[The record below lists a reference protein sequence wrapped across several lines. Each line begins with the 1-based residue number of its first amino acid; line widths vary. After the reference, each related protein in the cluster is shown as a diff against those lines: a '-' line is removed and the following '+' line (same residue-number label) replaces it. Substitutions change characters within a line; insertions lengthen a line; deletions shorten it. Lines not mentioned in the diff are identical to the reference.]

1 MNKTTLGTIL
11 GAALLGLAKS
21 RSVGSSIRL
30 KAETIAELDFEIIL
44 SFEYTGEDTD
54 DEFERFIHDLK
65 GVLNTYQLGLGPGEK
80 VEIKFK
86 NILWDSM
93 QPYSLPGQT
102 KLPFDVKLIG
112 LYAPVDE
119 DGDEIDVQDYEEYV
133 NNSADFDDF
142 IYNREEEAKD
152 FLLDTVE
159 RYAKNNDVD
168 FKDIS
173 IDSSEQEYVSLAK
186 CIVNADTYE
195 VYKKPESSLP
205 KLRKR

>member
-1 MNKTTLGTIL
+1 MKKTALGTVL
-11 GAALLGLAKS
+11 GTALLGLAKS
-21 RSVGSSIRL
+21 RSVGSRIRL
-30 KAETIAELDFEIIL
+30 KAEIIAELDFEIIL

-65 GVLNTYQLGLGPGEK
+65 GAPNIYQLGPGEK

-86 NILWDSM
+86 NIIWDSM

-119 DGDEIDVQDYEEYV
+119 NGDEIDVQDYEEYV
-133 NNSADFDDF
+133 NNSSDFDDF

-159 RYAKNNDVD
+159 KYAKNNDVD

-186 CIVNADTYE
+186 YIVNADTDE
-195 VYKKPESSLP
+195 VYRPPQSIS